1 MLKLADKNDFDNV
14 FAIMCES
21 FPKDEYRTRDEQKE
35 LFERDEY
42 RVYLDLSSTDGTI
55 RGFAAVWVLDN
66 VCFLEHLAVDA
77 RFRNQGIGAKIIGE
91 LLELFDRRVCLEV
104 ELPEKALAKRRI
116 GFYERCGFTLN
127 GYSYL
132 QPAMSAGQNAVPLL
146 VMTSWGALEPTAFS
160 ALRDLL
166 YDRVYGVSH
175 IH

>member
-14 FAIMCES
+14 FSIMRES
-21 FPKDEYRTRDEQKE
+21 FPKDEYRTRDEQLA
-35 LFERDEY
+35 LFARDEY
-42 RVYLDLSSTDGTI
+42 RVYSDVSSADGTL
-55 RGFAAVWVLDN
+55 RGFAAVWMLGD

-77 RFRNQGIGAKIIGE
+77 RFRNQGIGAAIIGE

-104 ELPEKALAKRRI
+104 EPPDTDIAVRRI

-127 GYSYL
+127 RYPYL

-146 VMTSWGALEPTAFS
+146 VMTSWGALEPTEFS

-166 YDRVYGVSH
+166 YDRVYGVSNVN
-175 IH
+175 